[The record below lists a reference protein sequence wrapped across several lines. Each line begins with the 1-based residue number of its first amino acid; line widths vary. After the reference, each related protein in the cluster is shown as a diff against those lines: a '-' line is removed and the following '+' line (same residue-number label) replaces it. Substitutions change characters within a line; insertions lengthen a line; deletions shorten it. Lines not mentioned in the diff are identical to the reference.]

1 MVSAFF
7 YGTLMHPEILKRVIG
22 NDGDELQM
30 CPALLLDYTRHQVK
44 DEDYPGILPYS
55 QSRVMFDRDLNLEEK
70 SVRGS
75 LVTGLSE
82 KDVQLLDIFEGDQYT
97 REVVSVHPLGSLTNI
112 RDIPPIEAK
121 SLVPTTP
128 PPIPALASLTSTV
141 EVETYVWCLSPSE
154 LRATLWTF
162 EEFVKHSAW
171 KWIGASA
178 ANNKDY
184 DEVDRRKAMEGVIVQ
199 AKGCEDSDD

>member
-1 MVSAFF
+1 
-7 YGTLMHPEILKRVIG
+7 
-22 NDGDELQM
+22 
-30 CPALLLDYTRHQVK
+30 
-44 DEDYPGILPYS
+44 
-55 QSRVMFDRDLNLEEK
+55 MFDRDLNLEEK

-82 KDVQLLDIFEGDQYT
+82 KDVQLLDIFEGDVSNVVRFEMSPQGNPCSQQYT
-97 REVVSVHPLGSLTNI
+97 REVVSVHPLSTLINI

-128 PPIPALASLTSTV
+128 PPIPALASLTNTV
-141 EVETYVWCLSPSE
+141 EVETYVWCLSPSK